1 MVEKIKSFEEFKK
14 IFYENEG
21 EAKIRVLFISAT
33 GCGICRN
40 LQKRLPGTIQ
50 KSS

>member
-14 IFYENEG
+14 IFYGNEG